1 MISENDDQNG
11 DDYGVNFVN
20 NTEYNG
26 DRVDVNT
33 AIDDTIV
40 KCDGGDGEAIVMTQM
55 KRMVV
60 VVRIRYT
67 TLRNRAIVGM
77 VGL

>member
-1 MISENDDQNG
+1 
-11 DDYGVNFVN
+11 VN

-40 KCDGGDGEAIVMTQM
+40 KCDGGDGEAIVMT
-55 KRMVV
+55 
-60 VVRIRYT
+60 
-67 TLRNRAIVGM
+67 
-77 VGL
+77 